1 MHPETDMTI
10 IIDMLRSAA
19 ASISETANWLSQ
31 QFGEKPTVPKPTL
44 TLEQVRAILAD
55 KSRHGYTAAVKA
67 LLRQH
72 GADKLSDIAPSEYE
86 ALLKEAEVLGNG

>member
-1 MHPETDMTI
+1 MHPETDMTT

-31 QFGEKPTVPKPTL
+31 QFGDKPTVPKPAI
-44 TLEQVRAILAD
+44 TLEQVRAVLAD
-55 KSRHGYTAAVKA
+55 KSRHGYTAEVKA

-72 GADKLSDIAPSEYE
+72 GAATLSGIDPSEYA
-86 ALLKEAEVLGNG
+86 ALIKDAEGLENE